1 MYTAAVGPHSSQQT
15 ANTRGDGRQD
25 SGQQGCHVSTK
36 FSEIVTMFGEGQG
49 PTGVRAFPEY
59 CENCKISLTALAGR
73 TASHSHLT
81 ASPML
86 NSVCQDQISDQIR
99 LIHKVLSGGEK
110 CEEDF
115 ENLPAEKI

>member
-1 MYTAAVGPHSSQQT
+1 MLEQAGWRQGCTCTQQQWVHTAHSRQPT
-15 ANTRGDGRQD
+15 LGVTGGRTVD
-25 SGQQGCHVSTK
+25 SRSCHVSTK

-49 PTGVRAFPEY
+49 LTGVRAFPEY

-86 NSVCQDQISDQIR
+86 NAVRVASNIRSDQI
-99 LIHKVLSGGEK
+99 
-110 CEEDF
+110 D
-115 ENLPAEKI
+115 P